1 MSVGAAAPP
10 NGFTAFVLAGQ
21 RGPDDPVAQHSGQRW
36 KALAPVAGRPMVERV
51 LDALLT
57 AQSIDKIAVS
67 APTPDLLSG
76 IEGLRPALESGRIVM
91 LPTEAGP
98 AGSVA
103 AGWKRLSFPCP
114 TLVTT
119 ADHALLTPGLVDA
132 FCARSLAQE
141 SDIDAALVPASAI
154 RAAFPES
161 RRTFLR
167 FREEAYSGAN
177 LFALKRPAAAD
188 AIAFWQSVEQ
198 DRKRP
203 WRLARRV
210 GPGTLLAYLLRRLTL
225 EQALAR
231 LSHVAGAQAR
241 AVVLPDAWAAVDVD
255 KPEDLALAERILAS
269 RDAEA

>member
-1 MSVGAAAPP
+1 MSAAAPP
-10 NGFTAFVLAGQ
+10 PGTVTALVLAGQ
-21 RGPDDPVAQHSGQRW
+21 RGPDDPVARHSGQRW

-51 LDALLT
+51 LDALL
-57 AQSIDKIAVS
+57 AARSIDKIAVA
-67 APTPDLLSG
+67 APTPDLLSE

-91 LPTEAGP
+91 LPTGAGP

-103 AGWKRLSFPCP
+103 AGWKQLGYPCP

-119 ADHALLTPGLVDA
+119 ADHALLTPALIDA

-167 FREEAYSGAN
+167 FREESYSGAN

-203 WRLARRV
+203 WRIARRV

-225 EQALAR
+225 EHAMGR
-231 LSHVAGAQAR
+231 LSRVAGAQAR
-241 AVVLPDAWAAVDVD
+241 TVILPEAWAAVDVD

-269 RDAEA
+269 RNAEA